1 MFVLTLLMYL
11 IGVKINMIFLF
22 LLSSV
27 LLANEIEVHEINR
40 IGNIT
45 LSSGSS
51 ITQGGLTITR
61 DTLEDINISDENNSI
76 SQGIIIIDDN
86 ITGNIH
92 YDIVNII
99 RVNPIEVEN

>member
-51 ITQGGLTITR
+51 ITQGGLTIITR
-61 DTLEDINISDENNSI
+61 DNLLKDKNTSAI
-76 SQGIIIIDDN
+76 SQGVIIIDDEN
-86 ITGNIH
+86 ITNVH
-92 YDIVNII
+92 YDITNII
-99 RVNPIEVEN
+99 NGYSLEEK